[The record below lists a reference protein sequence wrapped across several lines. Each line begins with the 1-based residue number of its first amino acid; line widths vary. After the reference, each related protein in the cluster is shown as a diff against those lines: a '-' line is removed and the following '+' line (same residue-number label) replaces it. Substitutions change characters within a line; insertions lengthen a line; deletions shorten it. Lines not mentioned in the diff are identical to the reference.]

1 MLREGLGAPLVELPP
16 ANVEEIRAFLDG
28 QSRIEAAA
36 WARHNEPGPDG
47 PQAPDHH
54 ILLAVADEDW
64 TAGDLVALEEGMA
77 LPRLDLHGPTWID
90 FFPVSLL
97 DDVRAFA
104 TVLWEQETPGVDPL
118 DYRFTYEPF
127 VPDAASL
134 ARFAALLDAR
144 PSVRSV
150 LGTVQKLWKGDRLV
164 EETVRLFVGASR
176 PPNDVL
182 SFVHD
187 AARDTVLAGRSSHGA
202 TLGGPRHEP
211 TAVLYGAT
219 A

>member
-1 MLREGLGAPLVELPP
+1 MRAGLGTPLVELPP
-16 ANVEEIRAFLDG
+16 ENAEEIRAFLDG
-28 QSRIEAAA
+28 QSRVKAAA
-36 WARHNEPGPDG
+36 WARHEEPGPDG

-54 ILLAVADEDW
+54 ILLAVDDEDW
-64 TAGDLVALEEGMA
+64 ATGDLVALEEGIE
-77 LPRLDLHGPTWID
+77 LPPLRISGPTWID
-90 FFPVSLL
+90 FFPVSELA
-97 DDVRAFA
+97 DARGFA
-104 TVLWEQETPGVDPL
+104 TLLWEQAAPGADPL

-127 VPDAASL
+127 VPDTASL

-202 TLGGPRHEP
+202 TLGRPRHEP